1 MILLKT
7 NKQKLQT
14 MDYVYYL
21 FIASTFVFLCYH
33 LETMIK
39 DFEETI
45 LKDFKETINT
55 IKNNLKS

>member
-1 MILLKT
+1 MEYI
-7 NKQKLQT
+7 
-14 MDYVYYL
+14 YYL

-33 LETMIK
+33 SETMIK

-45 LKDFKETINT
+45 LKDFREKFNT